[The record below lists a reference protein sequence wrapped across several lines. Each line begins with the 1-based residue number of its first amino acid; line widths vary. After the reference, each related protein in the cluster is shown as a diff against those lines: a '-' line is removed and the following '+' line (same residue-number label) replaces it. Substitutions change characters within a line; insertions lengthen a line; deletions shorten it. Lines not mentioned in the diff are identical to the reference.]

1 MFSLPIASNLMAL
14 SCRNQII
21 IALVLVFLMIVTRG
35 HHFASMHNLPEASW
49 AVFFLAGV
57 YLRSAWPLLGFFAL
71 SWWLDF
77 AAYTWGGASG
87 FCLTPA
93 YIFLLP
99 AYASLW
105 LAGRWYA
112 GRHQFAW
119 RTLLPLSL
127 SMAAGLILC
136 ELFSSGG
143 FYFFSGRFTD
153 ISWLEFAERT
163 TVYFPLYIESF
174 LFYTGSAMVIH
185 TAFSLIYRQTNTHGT
200 PAT

>member
-1 MFSLPIASNLMAL
+1 MLTL
-14 SCRNQII
+14 STRHQVGIGL
-21 IALVLVFLMIVTRG
+21 ALVLLMIMTRG
-35 HHFASMHNLPEASW
+35 HHFASLHSLPGASW
-49 AVFFLAGV
+49 AVFFLAGI
-57 YLRSAWPLLGFFAL
+57 YLRSAWPLLGLFAL

-77 AAYTWGGASG
+77 AAYTWGGTSG

-105 LAGRWYA
+105 LAGRWYV

-119 RTLLPLSL
+119 RSLMPLSF
-127 SMAAGLILC
+127 SIVVGLAMS

-153 ISWLEFAERT
+153 TTWSTFGERLMT
-163 TVYFPLYIESF
+163 YFPMYIESF
-174 LFYTGSAMVIH
+174 LFYAAIALFIHAVFALIRQHTEAHNHPSNTTG
-185 TAFSLIYRQTNTHGT
+185 
-200 PAT
+200 

>member
-1 MFSLPIASNLMAL
+1 MLTL
-14 SCRNQII
+14 SIRNQVAIGSL
-21 IALVLVFLMIVTRG
+21 LVLLMILTRS
-35 HHFASMHNLPEASW
+35 HHFASVHNLADISW

-77 AAYTWGGASG
+77 AAYTWGGISD

-93 YIFLLP
+93 YGFLLP

-112 GRHQFAW
+112 KRHQFAW
-119 RTLLPLSL
+119 RTVLPLSF
-127 SMAAGLILC
+127 SVMIGLTLC

-153 ISWLEFAERT
+153 TTLSEFGERLIK
-163 TVYFPLYIESF
+163 YFPLYIETF
-174 LFYTGSAMVIH
+174 VFYLGITVVIH
-185 TAFSLIYRQTNTHGT
+185 SLLTLIVKPINPRNTTTG
-200 PAT
+200 

>member
-1 MFSLPIASNLMAL
+1 MLTL
-14 SCRNQII
+14 STRHQIGI
-21 IALVLVFLMIVTRG
+21 GLALVVLMIITRG
-35 HHFASMHNLPEASW
+35 HHFASLQYLLPGASW
-49 AVFFLAGV
+49 AIFFFAGV

-99 AYASLW
+99 AYTSLW

-112 GRHQFAW
+112 KQHQFTW
-119 RTLLPLSL
+119 RTFIPLSF
-127 SMAAGLILC
+127 SIVVGLTLC

-143 FYFFSGRFTD
+143 FYFFSGRFEETT
-153 ISWLEFAERT
+153 LFEFSDRLIT
-163 TVYFPLYIESF
+163 FFPMYIESF
-174 LFYTGSAMVIH
+174 AFYAGIAIVTH
-185 TAFSLIYRQTNTHGT
+185 TAFALVHQQTHTRKNISG
-200 PAT
+200 